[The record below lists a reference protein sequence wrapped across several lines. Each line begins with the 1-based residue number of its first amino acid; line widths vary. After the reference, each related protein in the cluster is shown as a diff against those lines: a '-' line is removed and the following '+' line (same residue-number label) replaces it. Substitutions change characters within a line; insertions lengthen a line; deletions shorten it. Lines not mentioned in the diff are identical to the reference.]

1 MNLPRVPSALVGG
14 VATLPDLFVALGKSQ
29 GIPREET
36 RTIAELVPAQIKAA
50 PCFLDRL
57 TGIWRYDFGEP
68 FVNLPGG
75 GIVLG
80 TNMYQEVERLYAV
93 LSCARRRLSG
103 DKLSSYLVTLGNLEK
118 HEDALIEFAPILR
131 LGDDVETEYEVAG
144 HGEGNRTVDWVIR
157 ASGHPLLLL
166 DVKNRAKDLL
176 ESFVRLQAGERSP
189 DGSAPAPIHNPLLLF
204 ASVEPKFKSQ
214 SPSEVVQAVWVHTC
228 LKQEE
233 AELDAAF
240 RRLDSGR
247 VHAAV
252 LGDWA
257 DDVYIFANDASA
269 KAHLMEVLRVHESR
283 RFVFRRAEG

>member
-14 VATLPDLFVALGKSQ
+14 VAALPDLIVALGRSR
-29 GIPREET
+29 GLPSEET
-36 RTIAELVPAQIKAA
+36 RAIAELVPAQIKAA

-75 GIVLG
+75 GVVLG

-93 LSCARRRLSG
+93 LSCARRRLSPE
-103 DKLSSYLVTLGNLEK
+103 KLSGYLATLGNPGK
-118 HEDALIEFAPILR
+118 HEDALVEFAPIVR
-131 LGDDVETEYEVAG
+131 IGDDVETEYEVAG
-144 HGEGNRTVDWVIR
+144 HGEGNRTVDWAIR

-176 ESFVRLQAGERSP
+176 ESLVRLQAGERSP
-189 DGSAPAPIHNPLLLF
+189 DGSAPAPIHDPSLLF
-204 ASVEPKFKSQ
+204 ASVEPKFKAQ
-214 SPSEVVQAVWVHTC
+214 PPSVVVQAVWVHTS

-233 AELDAAF
+233 ADLDAAF
-240 RRLDSGR
+240 RKLDSGR
-247 VHAAV
+247 VHVAV

-257 DDVYIFANDASA
+257 DDVYMLANDASA
-269 KAHLMEVLRVHESR
+269 KRHLAEVLRVHESR
-283 RFVFRRAEG
+283 RLVFQRVEG